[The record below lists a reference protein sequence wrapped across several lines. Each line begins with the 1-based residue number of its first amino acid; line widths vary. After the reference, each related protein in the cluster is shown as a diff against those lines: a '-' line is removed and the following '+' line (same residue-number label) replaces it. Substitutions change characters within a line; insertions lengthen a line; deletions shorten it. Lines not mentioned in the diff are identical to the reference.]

1 VTERGPREA
10 LWRDCERWWTQQQG
24 GFFRRQPG
32 GQRDGHITEN
42 AQMGLEAFVAAMDAM
57 LTPEGEQ
64 VTLLK
69 TSDPALNEVPAVQ
82 RWLQHASDRLHACR
96 NAAHTGFH
104 RPTRCAGACWAC
116 MAGAACGSMNGWGVG
131 CSIRRR
137 TQRTVHRQ

>member
-10 LWRDCERWWTQQQG
+10 LWRDCERWVDPEQQG

-42 AQMGLEAFVAAMDAM
+42 TAQMGLEAFVAAMDAM

-69 TSDPALNEVPAVQ
+69 TSDL
-82 RWLQHASDRLHACR
+82 R
-96 NAAHTGFH
+96 
-104 RPTRCAGACWAC
+104 
-116 MAGAACGSMNGWGVG
+116 
-131 CSIRRR
+131 
-137 TQRTVHRQ
+137 